1 MGQTR
6 LRFVSMTEDRC
17 EQFTHKLMRVCIQ
30 TKEGQKTTWKK
41 KKRKRKTE
49 LATTQQTKHIK
60 TNS

>member
-1 MGQTR
+1 
-6 LRFVSMTEDRC
+6 
-17 EQFTHKLMRVCIQ
+17 MRVCIQ